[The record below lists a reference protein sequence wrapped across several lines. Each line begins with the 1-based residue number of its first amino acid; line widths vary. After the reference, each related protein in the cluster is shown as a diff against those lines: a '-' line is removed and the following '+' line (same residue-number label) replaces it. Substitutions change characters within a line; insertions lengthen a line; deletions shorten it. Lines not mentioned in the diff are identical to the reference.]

1 MPSEDR
7 HITDIREAIDKV
19 SGVTP
24 VVAGLLKNK
33 IGNLTSGVAIKMMFM
48 GMLAKTARKQFTYGQ
63 GVGEVCRMVLDLLD
77 RCGVYST
84 EASERNVEVVFPNP
98 MPEDT
103 MDRLREAQ
111 IKRELGVPQEDVLRE
126 LGYE

>member
-24 VVAGLLKNK
+24 VIAGLLKNK

-48 GMLAKTARKQFTYGQ
+48 GMLAKTTRKQFTYGQ
-63 GVGEVCRMVLDLLD
+63 GIGEVCRMVLGLLD
-77 RCGVYST
+77 KCGVYPT
-84 EASERNVEVVFPNP
+84 EASEREVEVVFPNP

-103 MDRLREAQ
+103 MDRLKAAQ
-111 IKRELGVPQEDVLRE
+111 IKRELGVPQEEVMRE